1 MHMRTTAAH
10 KISLHNR
17 YRRPPDRRPPTAT
30 ANCRLPT
37 LAQGEHLRWGAIEV
51 REAVTGDQGGWL
63 VEDDDGVHMEFDL
76 PDTAPIMERHVLS
89 YDAQRISEGRADKE
103 HNDDFLLV
111 AHRHAG
117 GRA

>member
-1 MHMRTTAAH
+1 MRPQLTQDLFSQPLPPTA
-10 KISLHNR
+10 
-17 YRRPPDRRPPTAT
+17 DCRPPTADR
-30 ANCRLPT
+30 RLPS
-37 LAQGEHLRWGAIEV
+37 LAQDEHLRWGAIEV

-76 PDTAPIMERHVLS
+76 PGTAPIMERHVLS

-111 AHRHAG
+111 AHRHAAG